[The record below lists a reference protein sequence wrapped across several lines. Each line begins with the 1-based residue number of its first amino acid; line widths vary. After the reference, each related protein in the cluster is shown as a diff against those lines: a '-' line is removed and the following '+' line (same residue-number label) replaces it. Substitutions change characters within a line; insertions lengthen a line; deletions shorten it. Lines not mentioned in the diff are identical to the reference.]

1 MTVASTRDF
10 DEGSGN
16 RIATKRQCDQQLEA
30 IKIQVAQLDKKEQV
44 FLVGQ
49 LEEVVDFVF
58 VVGCFSGSLH
68 MEVRAISAPKWLR
81 CDGLLSLCG
90 QRRRRDSQ
98 TQHGTHLITHVS
110 KHSHMGKVHLAL

>member
-30 IKIQVAQLDKKEQV
+30 IKIQVTQLDKKEQV

-49 LEEVVDFVF
+49 LEKVVDFVF

-68 MEVRAISAPKWLR
+68 MEVLAI
-81 CDGLLSLCG
+81 
-90 QRRRRDSQ
+90 
-98 TQHGTHLITHVS
+98 
-110 KHSHMGKVHLAL
+110 